1 MKDASTNT
9 EGSLQEKKDAST
21 QTDDD
26 VGGKQENNS
35 DINDSDATVCYS
47 FESSDGSYTDVHEAD
62 PLYDGP
68 CYPSQP
74 CFGRHGVSYTPP
86 GWRRRRVKR
95 KKLMTR
101 RNSEAKEDSD
111 D

>member
-9 EGSLQEKKDAST
+9 EGCLEEKKDAST
-21 QTDDD
+21 QTDED
-26 VGGKQENNS
+26 VDGKQENNS
-35 DINDSDATVCYS
+35 DSDVTVRS
-47 FESSDGSYTDVHEAD
+47 SLESSDGSYTDIHEAD
-62 PLYDGP
+62 PDYDGP

-74 CFGRHGVSYTPP
+74 CFGHHGVSYTPP
-86 GWRRRRVKR
+86 GWRRRRIKR

-101 RNSEAKEDSD
+101 GISEAEEDTD

>member
-9 EGSLQEKKDAST
+9 EYSVKEKKDAGS
-21 QTDDD
+21 QTDDIKGKEEKSD
-26 VGGKQENNS
+26 VN
-35 DINDSDATVCYS
+35 
-47 FESSDGSYTDVHEAD
+47 ESSEGSSTDIHELD
-62 PLYDGP
+62 PDYDGP
-68 CYPSQP
+68 CYPSQA

-86 GWRRRRVKR
+86 GWRRRRIKR

-101 RNSEAKEDSD
+101 DVSEEYSD

>member
-9 EGSLQEKKDAST
+9 EHSEEEKKDAYT
-21 QTDDD
+21 QTGDFD
-26 VGGKQENNS
+26 GKETNS
-35 DINDSDATVCYS
+35 VVNDSDATIAL
-47 FESSDGSYTDVHEAD
+47 ESSGSSTDIHELD
-62 PLYDGP
+62 PDYDGP
-68 CYPSQP
+68 CYPSQA

-101 RNSEAKEDSD
+101 DMSEQDDSD